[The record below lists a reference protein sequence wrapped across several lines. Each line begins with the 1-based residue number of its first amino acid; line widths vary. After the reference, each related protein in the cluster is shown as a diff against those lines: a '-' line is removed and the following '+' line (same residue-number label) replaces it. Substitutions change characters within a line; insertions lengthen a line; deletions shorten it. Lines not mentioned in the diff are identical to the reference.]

1 MPRISD
7 QHLSGYVACSPK
19 KICNDALVAQRLKRV
34 PSIEKK
40 LVKNLGMQL
49 ARMQDIGGLRT
60 VVDTPAQVRKLQAL
74 YTNGN
79 LTHELI
85 SIDDYIA
92 RPKASGYRSL
102 HLIYRYKNPSAEPFN
117 GLLLELQIRTRL
129 QHAWATAVETIGSFL
144 NHALK
149 ASEGPEEWLEFF
161 KVASAAFAIIERCP
175 VAEEFAHQSAEE
187 IWEKCIAQA
196 GRLDVRNK
204 LDAFAVAA
212 NSITSD
218 RTGGSYHL
226 VILDAKERTVAVA
239 SFGKRRL
246 DEANAA
252 YAAAELRAQQA
263 DDQQV
268 VLVATDSIE
277 SLRRAYPNYFLDTN
291 QFLNAI
297 RRIERLLK
305 LSAAKKK
312 IEVE

>member
-1 MPRISD
+1 
-7 QHLSGYVACSPK
+7 
-19 KICNDALVAQRLKRV
+19 
-34 PSIEKK
+34 
-40 LVKNLGMQL
+40 MQL

-60 VVDTPAQVRKLQAL
+60 VVDTPVQVRKLQAL

-85 SIDDYIA
+85 GIDDYIA
-92 RPKASGYRSL
+92 RPKASGYRSVL
-102 HLIYRYKNPSAEPFN
+102 LIYRYKNPSAELFN
-117 GLLLELQIRTRL
+117 GLILELQIRTRL

-149 ASEGPEEWLEFF
+149 ASERPEEWLEFF
-161 KVASAAFAIIERCP
+161 KIAGAAFAIIERCP

-187 IWEKCIAQA
+187 IWKECIAQA
-196 GRLDVRNK
+196 DRLDVRNK
-204 LDAFAVAA
+204 LDALAVAA

-218 RTGGSYHL
+218 RAGGSYHL
-226 VILDAKERTVAVA
+226 IILDAKERTVAVA

-263 DDQQV
+263 DGQQV

-277 SLRRAYPNYFLDTN
+277 SLRRAYPNYFLDTK

-297 RRIERLLK
+297 RRIERLIK
-305 LSAAKKK
+305 ISAAKQK
-312 IEVE
+312 IEIE